1 MATDP
6 ERYESERR
14 KSLEA
19 YEPKAPVIR
28 ASDTDRDR
36 AVAQLRQHLAD
47 GRLTMEEF
55 TERVD
60 EAYAARTTADLEVA
74 LRELPH
80 VRVSEPRT
88 PEQRERAA
96 TRQRRREREL
106 RSHLVVYA
114 LVNAFLVGIWVVSC
128 IAARELI
135 FFWPIFPMLGWGLG
149 LAVQAW
155 QVYDEREDL

>member
-1 MATDP
+1 MAIDP
-6 ERYESERR
+6 ERHESERR
-14 KSLEA
+14 KSLEP
-19 YEPKAPVIR
+19 YQPKAPVIR
-28 ASDTDRDR
+28 ASDHDRDR
-36 AVAQLRQHLAD
+36 AVAQLRQHLTD
-47 GRLTMEEF
+47 GRRTMEEF

-60 EAYAARTTADLEVA
+60 EAYAARTTAELEVA

-88 PEQRERAA
+88 PEQRDTTTRRQLK
-96 TRQRRREREL
+96 RQRDL
-106 RSHLVVYA
+106 RSHLVTFV

-135 FFWPIFPMLGWGLG
+135 FFWPIFPLLGWGLG